1 MQRRFNCL
9 RLFVPALLLILFS
22 SCSKQDKETKQGV
35 KEDQTETESNVA
47 PGSAGQKEI
56 GSEGELNYGEGRR
69 IYRID
74 RNDLNS
80 DGREELIVLSIST
93 VNDDDRNS
101 VQKFDMIEI
110 FANDPLK
117 GKFVKRLSD
126 TVDFAVES
134 QYTDLSGTGSK
145 EVLVFTNSG
154 GNSSVASEGL
164 FVYAMDSASN
174 IGLVKYFDSGAP
186 KLVKAG
192 KGNSF
197 QIIVTDLFH
206 GVMPMAQAVSYTGEI
221 YEYDS
226 ENLVL
231 SNEKFPEYYDEKLK
245 GLTEKYNAVKRKVEM
260 GMQAVDMSYPL
271 YREAA
276 EVIVNYRAK
285 GDLAGLRKFW
295 EEERESLKRN
305 IPEDEFADLSN
316 FVGKI
321 LPQVNNA

>member
-1 MQRRFNCL
+1 MQRKFKQL
-9 RLFVPALLLILFS
+9 LFIVPAVMLILFS
-22 SCSKQDKETKQGV
+22 SCSKQDKETKV
-35 KEDQTETESNVA
+35 STKESQTEDHGKEA

-74 RNDLNS
+74 RNDLNG
-80 DGREELIVLSIST
+80 DKRDELIVLSIST
-93 VNDDDRNS
+93 LNDDERNA

-110 FANDPLK
+110 FANDSLK
-117 GKFVKRLSD
+117 GKFVKKLSD
-126 TVDFAVES
+126 TVDFAVEA
-134 QYTDLSGTGSK
+134 QYTDLEGTGSR

-164 FVYAMDSASN
+164 FIYSMDSAAN

-192 KGNSF
+192 KGNSY
-197 QIIVTDLFH
+197 QIVVTDLFH

-221 YEYDS
+221 YEYETDK
-226 ENLVL
+226 LVL
-231 SNEKFPEYYDEKLK
+231 SNERYPEYYDQKIRE
-245 GLTEKYNAVKRKVEM
+245 LTEKYKAVKRKVEM

-285 GDLAGLRKFW
+285 GDLGGLRKFW